1 MDSRSGANLGQ
12 AHFPRVWVFD
22 VLHDIDR
29 HISLAPTDLGQALSV
44 AASDLGQ
51 ALEPIWDRHISLA
64 PTDLGQALSVAVE

>member
-12 AHFPRVWVFD
+12 AHFLGSNRFEPIW
-22 VLHDIDR
+22 DR
-29 HISLAPTDLGQALSV
+29 HFRLPHPIWDRHLK
-44 AASDLGQ
+44 

>member
-1 MDSRSGANLGQ
+1 MGPIWGQSGTGTFSWLQ
-12 AHFPRVWVFD
+12 PIW
-22 VLHDIDR
+22 DR